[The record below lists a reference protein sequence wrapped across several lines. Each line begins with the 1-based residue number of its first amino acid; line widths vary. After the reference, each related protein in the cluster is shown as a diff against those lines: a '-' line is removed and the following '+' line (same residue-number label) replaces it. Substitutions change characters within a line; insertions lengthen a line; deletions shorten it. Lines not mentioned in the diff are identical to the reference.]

1 MLEVRPQRKGR
12 RRSSRHTARRK
23 WLRYALLVFAAG
35 LLVAGGLAVYRAK
48 PLTQPRRGQEVI
60 VAGQRMV
67 RESLPGGRTAVF
79 CAPDETVVEAF
90 PDGKVR
96 VSGWVDLIGQDGK
109 AERQSFSV
117 VVYRNADNQWV
128 GEAVTVTP
136 QML

>member
-1 MLEVRPQRKGR
+1 MLEVRPQRGSR
-12 RRSSRHTARRK
+12 RRSRRHGTRRK
-23 WLRYALLVFAAG
+23 WLWYGLFVFAAG
-35 LLVAGGLAVYRAK
+35 LFVAGGLAVFRAK

-67 RESLPGGRTAVF
+67 GESLPRGRKAAF
-79 CAPDETVVEAF
+79 CSPDETVVEAY

-117 VVYRNADNQWV
+117 VVHRDADNQWV

>member
-1 MLEVRPQRKGR
+1 
-12 RRSSRHTARRK
+12 
-23 WLRYALLVFAAG
+23 VFAAG
-35 LLVAGGLAVYRAK
+35 LLVAAGLAVFRAK
-48 PLTQPRRGQEVI
+48 PLAQPRRGQEVI

-67 RESLPGGRTAVF
+67 GESLPRERKAVF
-79 CAPDETVVEAF
+79 CSPDETVVEAY

-96 VSGWVDLIGQDGK
+96 VSGWVDLTGQDGK

-117 VVYRNADNQWV
+117 VVHRNADNQWV

>member
-1 MLEVRPQRKGR
+1 
-12 RRSSRHTARRK
+12 
-23 WLRYALLVFAAG
+23 VFAAG
-35 LLVAGGLAVYRAK
+35 LLVAGGLAVFRAK

-60 VAGQRMV
+60 IAGQREV
-67 RESLPGGRTAVF
+67 RQSLPGGRKAAF
-79 CAPDETVVEAF
+79 CSPDETVVEAY

-117 VVYRNADNQWV
+117 VVHRDADNQWV

>member
-1 MLEVRPQRKGR
+1 
-12 RRSSRHTARRK
+12 
-23 WLRYALLVFAAG
+23 
-35 LLVAGGLAVYRAK
+35 
-48 PLTQPRRGQEVI
+48 
-60 VAGQRMV
+60 MV
-67 RESLPGGRTAVF
+67 GESLPRGRKAAF
-79 CAPDETVVEAF
+79 CSPDETVVEAY

-117 VVYRNADNQWV
+117 VVHRDADNQWV